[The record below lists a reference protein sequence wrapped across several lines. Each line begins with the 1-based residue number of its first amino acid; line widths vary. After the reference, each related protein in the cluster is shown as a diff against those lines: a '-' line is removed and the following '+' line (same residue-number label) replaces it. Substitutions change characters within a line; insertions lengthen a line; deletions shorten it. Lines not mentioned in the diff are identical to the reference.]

1 MLKIKILIIIFC
13 CIGVV
18 KAQTVIPPSSETP
31 PGWIYYDGD
40 EFNGDVIDSQ
50 YWGIYGSPKVGRPT
64 YNQENKAMLQTYR
77 PEQVFIETLPTG
89 EKICRIRS
97 FKSKDAP
104 SPVHPSV
111 KSKTGWWSG
120 ALSSR
125 DSDTEKYYP
134 LFCRI
139 EIKAKVPYL
148 YGLWNALWLR
158 HYKGAGVA
166 EIDILEFFTKAF
178 GENPYPSKAN
188 QTLHLFNSETQK
200 LGINLPKGQIR
211 YTEIG
216 DDKPGDNFHVYAVQ
230 IDPDPVDNNHA
241 IITFLIDNK
250 VNYQIHTRTQLGDA
264 YTDFITKARKEDRLD
279 RVWDIAI
286 TGQVGAFDKLDVG
299 YPAEELQ
306 QFDFDI
312 DWIRVYVRD
321 PHTRI
326 VGNSKLPHTPEADS
340 FVKDLLSRMTVEEKI
355 GQLSQY
361 VGRTLLTGP
370 ESEYLSDSLI
380 ARGLVGSVLNISGAK
395 TLRDLQEKNMR
406 HSRIKIPILFGMDV
420 IHGYK
425 TIFPTPLAESC
436 SWDLAAIERA
446 AKIAAIESSAAGL
459 HWTFA
464 PMVDIARDARWGRV
478 VEGAGEDTYLGS
490 EIAKARVNGF
500 QWNLWENNS
509 VLACAKHWVAYGLPQ
524 AGRDY
529 APVDMSERTLF
540 DTYLPPFK
548 ACIDAGVLT
557 FMSAFNDINGI
568 PASAHPFLLK
578 DLLRGQWNFN
588 GFVVSDWEAVKQLVA
603 QGVAEDDKDATRLA
617 FNSGIDMDMTD
628 GLYNKYMKE
637 LIEAGKISME
647 DVDNSVSRIL
657 HIKYAL
663 GLFVDPYK
671 FCNEEYESQTIMK
684 KEFLDAALD
693 MAHKSAVLL
702 KNDNHTLPLAKNV
715 RSIAVVG
722 PLADNQTELLG
733 SWRARGEDRHVTT
746 VLQGIKNKIGGNKTK
761 VGYARGCDF
770 DGEDKS
776 GFKEAVKLAS
786 KSDMVIAVVGEKA
799 LMSGESRSRA
809 QLDLPGVQEELI
821 KELVATGKPVVV
833 VLMNG
838 RPLSIEWVDKNVSAI
853 LETWF
858 LGTSAG
864 TAIADILFGDYN
876 PSGRLT
882 ISFPRVE
889 GQVPIYYNYKK
900 SGRPGD
906 MLHSSTTRHID
917 VPNAPL
923 YPFGY
928 GLSYT
933 TFSYSAPQST
943 QKEYTRQ
950 ETISVS
956 VTVTNTGD
964 RDGEET
970 VQLYVNDK
978 VASVVRPVK
987 ELKAFK
993 KIFLKAGESKTV
1005 QFDIS
1010 PLALGFYDAAMNY
1023 VVEPGEFE
1031 IMTGC
1036 NSNDLQTISVKLI
1049 N

>member
-1 MLKIKILIIIFC
+1 
-13 CIGVV
+13 
-18 KAQTVIPPSSETP
+18 
-31 PGWIYYDGD
+31 
-40 EFNGDVIDSQ
+40 
-50 YWGIYGSPKVGRPT
+50 
-64 YNQENKAMLQTYR
+64 
-77 PEQVFIETLPTG
+77 
-89 EKICRIRS
+89 
-97 FKSKDAP
+97 
-104 SPVHPSV
+104 
-111 KSKTGWWSG
+111 
-120 ALSSR
+120 
-125 DSDTEKYYP
+125 
-134 LFCRI
+134 
-139 EIKAKVPYL
+139 
-148 YGLWNALWLR
+148 
-158 HYKGAGVA
+158 
-166 EIDILEFFTKAF
+166 
-178 GENPYPSKAN
+178 
-188 QTLHLFNSETQK
+188 
-200 LGINLPKGQIR
+200 
-211 YTEIG
+211 
-216 DDKPGDNFHVYAVQ
+216 
-230 IDPDPVDNNHA
+230 
-241 IITFLIDNK
+241 
-250 VNYQIHTRTQLGDA
+250 
-264 YTDFITKARKEDRLD
+264 
-279 RVWDIAI
+279 
-286 TGQVGAFDKLDVG
+286 
-299 YPAEELQ
+299 
-306 QFDFDI
+306 
-312 DWIRVYVRD
+312 
-321 PHTRI
+321 
-326 VGNSKLPHTPEADS
+326 
-340 FVKDLLSRMTVEEKI
+340 
-355 GQLSQY
+355 
-361 VGRTLLTGP
+361 
-370 ESEYLSDSLI
+370 
-380 ARGLVGSVLNISGAK
+380 
-395 TLRDLQEKNMR
+395 
-406 HSRIKIPILFGMDV
+406 
-420 IHGYK
+420 
-425 TIFPTPLAESC
+425 
-436 SWDLAAIERA
+436 
-446 AKIAAIESSAAGL
+446 
-459 HWTFA
+459 
-464 PMVDIARDARWGRV
+464 
-478 VEGAGEDTYLGS
+478 
-490 EIAKARVNGF
+490 
-500 QWNLWENNS
+500 
-509 VLACAKHWVAYGLPQ
+509 
-524 AGRDY
+524 
-529 APVDMSERTLF
+529 
-540 DTYLPPFK
+540 
-548 ACIDAGVLT
+548 
-557 FMSAFNDINGI
+557 
-568 PASAHPFLLK
+568 
-578 DLLRGQWNFN
+578 
-588 GFVVSDWEAVKQLVA
+588 
-603 QGVAEDDKDATRLA
+603 
-617 FNSGIDMDMTD
+617 
-628 GLYNKYMKE
+628 
-637 LIEAGKISME
+637 
-647 DVDNSVSRIL
+647 
-657 HIKYAL
+657 
-663 GLFVDPYK
+663 
-671 FCNEEYESQTIMK
+671 
-684 KEFLDAALD
+684 

>member
-1 MLKIKILIIIFC
+1 M
-13 CIGVV
+13 
-18 KAQTVIPPSSETP
+18 
-31 PGWIYYDGD
+31 
-40 EFNGDVIDSQ
+40 
-50 YWGIYGSPKVGRPT
+50 
-64 YNQENKAMLQTYR
+64 
-77 PEQVFIETLPTG
+77 
-89 EKICRIRS
+89 
-97 FKSKDAP
+97 
-104 SPVHPSV
+104 
-111 KSKTGWWSG
+111 
-120 ALSSR
+120 
-125 DSDTEKYYP
+125 
-134 LFCRI
+134 
-139 EIKAKVPYL
+139 
-148 YGLWNALWLR
+148 
-158 HYKGAGVA
+158 
-166 EIDILEFFTKAF
+166 
-178 GENPYPSKAN
+178 
-188 QTLHLFNSETQK
+188 
-200 LGINLPKGQIR
+200 
-211 YTEIG
+211 
-216 DDKPGDNFHVYAVQ
+216 
-230 IDPDPVDNNHA
+230 
-241 IITFLIDNK
+241 
-250 VNYQIHTRTQLGDA
+250 
-264 YTDFITKARKEDRLD
+264 
-279 RVWDIAI
+279 
-286 TGQVGAFDKLDVG
+286 
-299 YPAEELQ
+299 
-306 QFDFDI
+306 
-312 DWIRVYVRD
+312 
-321 PHTRI
+321 
-326 VGNSKLPHTPEADS
+326 
-340 FVKDLLSRMTVEEKI
+340 
-355 GQLSQY
+355 
-361 VGRTLLTGP
+361 
-370 ESEYLSDSLI
+370 
-380 ARGLVGSVLNISGAK
+380 
-395 TLRDLQEKNMR
+395 
-406 HSRIKIPILFGMDV
+406 
-420 IHGYK
+420 
-425 TIFPTPLAESC
+425 
-436 SWDLAAIERA
+436 
-446 AKIAAIESSAAGL
+446 
-459 HWTFA
+459 
-464 PMVDIARDARWGRV
+464 
-478 VEGAGEDTYLGS
+478 
-490 EIAKARVNGF
+490 
-500 QWNLWENNS
+500 
-509 VLACAKHWVAYGLPQ
+509 
-524 AGRDY
+524 
-529 APVDMSERTLF
+529 
-540 DTYLPPFK
+540 
-548 ACIDAGVLT
+548 
-557 FMSAFNDINGI
+557 
-568 PASAHPFLLK
+568 
-578 DLLRGQWNFN
+578 
-588 GFVVSDWEAVKQLVA
+588 
-603 QGVAEDDKDATRLA
+603 AEDDKDATRLA

-889 GQVPIYYNYKK
+889 GQVPVYYNYKK

-906 MLHSSTTRHID
+906 MPHSSTTRHID

-933 TFSYSAPQST
+933 TFSYSVPQST